1 MKKRILL
8 LYILNEKFNKTSFIR
23 QLNDN
28 SNKNFYLNF
37 YFEHPENIK
46 IMYYFDKKEI
56 IR

>member
-1 MKKRILL
+1 MIITIKI
-8 LYILNEKFNKTSFIR
+8 
-23 QLNDN
+23 
-28 SNKNFYLNF
+28 YLNF